1 MHQPFF
7 IAYSP
12 YNHYAYTKMMIKPL
26 YMQVSPAV
34 VPLQMQYPQPPIA
47 NAQQYL
53 YETAFYKHPYFK
65 QFYNNVKAQVWEG

>member
-34 VPLQMQYPQPPIA
+34 VPFT
-47 NAQQYL
+47 NAISAA
-53 YETAFYKHPYFK
+53 T
-65 QFYNNVKAQVWEG
+65 NR